1 MARRTI
7 RGSRGILTGA
17 SSGIGR
23 ALAAELVREGA
34 RLVVVA
40 RRSEHLERLAA
51 ELAEAPGQLEIVTGD
66 VTLPDTRT
74 AVVERAQR
82 DFGGLD
88 LLINNAGIG
97 AMGPFVEATPER
109 LRQVMEVN
117 FFAAAEMT
125 RLAVPLLKAGNR
137 PMVVNVSSV
146 LGHRGVPGCAEYCAS
161 KFAVQGLSES
171 LRAEFAPLG
180 IDLLVV
186 SPARTQTEVFDV
198 AIDAKGRPWPRLR
211 GWPPE
216 RVARA
221 ITRAMRKGK
230 HEIVTSAGG
239 KMLVWGSRMFPGLVD
254 RVLGRYA

>member
-51 ELAEAPGQLEIVTGD
+51 ELTEAPGQLEIVTGD

-74 AVVERAQR
+74 AVVERAQT

-109 LRQVMEVN
+109 LRRVMEIN

-125 RLAVPLLKAGNR
+125 AVESRALSSIRARYRTRSSCFFRRSRSDSMDWPAIFTGSSNSR
-137 PMVVNVSSV
+137 PS
-146 LGHRGVPGCAEYCAS
+146 
-161 KFAVQGLSES
+161 AV
-171 LRAEFAPLG
+171 
-180 IDLLVV
+180 
-186 SPARTQTEVFDV
+186 
-198 AIDAKGRPWPRLR
+198 
-211 GWPPE
+211 
-216 RVARA
+216 
-221 ITRAMRKGK
+221 TR
-230 HEIVTSAGG
+230 
-239 KMLVWGSRMFPGLVD
+239 
-254 RVLGRYA
+254 